1 MAADTGK
8 KLVLVVDDEPDVVT
22 YITTLLQDNGYETA
36 SAADGVKAMAQ
47 IKENRPALITLDM
60 SMPEKSGVKVYRE
73 VKENP
78 DTADIP
84 ILVITGVTGFGG
96 KSEDFEKF
104 LGSRKQVP
112 PPDGFIAKPVVPK
125 EMIEKVKDLIG

>member
-1 MAADTGK
+1 MTADTAG

-22 YITTLLQDNGYETA
+22 YITTLLKDNGYETV
-36 SAADGVKAMAQ
+36 SAADGVEATAK
-47 IKENRPALITLDM
+47 IKENRPALMTLDM

-78 DTADIP
+78 DTVDIP
-84 ILVITGVTGFGG
+84 ILVVTGVTGFGG

-112 PPDGFIAKPVVPK
+112 PPDGFIAKPIDPK
-125 EMIEKVKDLIG
+125 EFIKMVKDLIG